1 MIIGCPKEIK
11 NHEYRVGLTP
21 AGAHSLVLAGH
32 EVRVEKAAG
41 ARVGF
46 TDAAYSAAGAIVVA
60 QAEEVYAA
68 SLIIKVKELQPAE
81 FPLTR
86 PGQVLYCYH
95 HLAPDPQLLQHM
107 LASGA
112 SCVAYE
118 TVADAAG
125 DLPLLAPMS
134 RIAGRLAPQVGAWAL
149 QMANGGAGILL
160 GGVPGVLPAKVV
172 IIGAGSVG
180 ANAAEIAVG
189 MGADVTL
196 IDRGIKKLEKIDAI
210 YRGRIKTAVN
220 DPLTLADAVADADLV
235 VGAVLI
241 PGQLAPKL
249 ISREL
254 LRRMRPGSVI
264 IDVGIDQGGI
274 SQASQPTSHSD
285 PIFVAEGVVHYCVP
299 NMPAAVART
308 ATLALTQA
316 TLPHALALAN
326 LGLKAAL
333 AQDAGLALGLQI
345 HAGQV
350 THEGLARDVGRA
362 YTRPENLSHGD
373 FLRS

>member
-1 MIIGCPKEIK
+1 MIIGCPREIK

-21 AGAHSLVLAGH
+21 AGVGSLVLAGH

-46 TDAAYSAAGAIVVA
+46 PDAAYAAAGARVVDSA
-60 QAEEVYAA
+60 REVYAA
-68 SLIIKVKELQPAE
+68 SLIVKVKELQPAE
-81 FPLTR
+81 YALTR
-86 PGQVLYCYH
+86 PGQVLYGYH
-95 HLAPDPQLLQHM
+95 HFAPEPQLLQQM
-107 LASGA
+107 LDAGV

-118 TVADAAG
+118 TVGDAAG
-125 DLPLLAPMS
+125 NLPLLAPMS

-149 QMANGGAGILL
+149 QMANGGAGLLL
-160 GGVPGVLPAKVV
+160 GGVPGVPPARVV

-180 ANAAEIAVG
+180 AHAAQIAVG
-189 MGADVTL
+189 MGAAVTL
-196 IDRGIKKLEKIDAI
+196 IDRGTEKLERLDAV
-210 YRGRIKTAVN
+210 YRGRIATAVS
-220 DPLTLADAVADADLV
+220 DPLTLAAAVEAADLV

-249 ISREL
+249 IPREL

-264 IDVGIDQGGI
+264 VDVGIDQGGI
-274 SQASQPTSHSD
+274 SEASRPTSHTD

-316 TLPHALALAN
+316 SLPHALALAN
-326 LGLKAAL
+326 LGLKEAL
-333 AQDAGLALGLQI
+333 ARDAGLALGLQV

-350 THEGLARDVGRA
+350 THAGLARDLGRA
-362 YTRPENLSHGD
+362 YTSPLDALSG
-373 FLRS
+373 